1 MDINVFK
8 TYLDGKVGIGASA
21 NVKES
26 FNQEEKMLMELWES
40 GSKEEQKKLAHTLLE
55 MMRDKNR

>member
-1 MDINVFK
+1 MDFNLFK
-8 TYLDGKVGIGASA
+8 QYLDRKIETGA
-21 NVKES
+21 NIREPFK
-26 FNQEEKMLMELWES
+26 QGEKLMELLES